1 MAPDGRT
8 RCHWALPTQAGMVE
22 YHDREWGVPVRDER
36 TQFEFLVLES
46 AQAGLSWYTVLRKRE
61 GYRRAFADFDPAQV
75 ARYSQ
80 ADVERLLGD
89 PGLIRNR
96 AKIEAA
102 VNNAQRFL
110 EVQAAH
116 GSFCEF
122 LWGFVE
128 GRPIV
133 NHWREP
139 AEVPATTALS
149 DRLARE
155 LKRLGFRFL
164 GSTALYAHLQA
175 TGLVNDHLVG
185 CFRHGEVA
193 RPSPGAHTGG

>member
-1 MAPDGRT
+1 
-8 RCHWALPTQAGMVE
+8 MVE
-22 YHDREWGVPVRDER
+22 YHDSEWGVPVRDER

-61 GYRRAFADFDPAQV
+61 GYRRAFAEFDPAQV

-122 LWGFVE
+122 LWGFVD

-133 NHWREP
+133 NHWRES

-164 GSTALYAHLQA
+164 GSTVLYAHLQA
-175 TGLVNDHLVG
+175 TGLVNDHLMG

-193 RPSPGAHTGG
+193 HPSPGAPTGG

>member
-1 MAPDGRT
+1 VAPDGRV
-8 RCHWALPTQAGMVE
+8 RCHWALPSQAGMVE
-22 YHDREWGVPVRDER
+22 YHDCEWGVPVRDEC

-61 GYRRAFADFDPAQV
+61 AYRRAFAQFDPGQV
-75 ARYSQ
+75 ARYSP

-122 LWGFVE
+122 LWGHVD
-128 GRPIV
+128 GRSIV

-164 GSTALYAHLQA
+164 GSTVLYAHLQA

-193 RPSPGAHTGG
+193 AS

>member
-1 MAPDGRT
+1 
-8 RCHWALPTQAGMVE
+8 MVE
-22 YHDREWGVPVRDER
+22 YHDSEWGVPVRDER

-122 LWGFVE
+122 LWGFVD

-133 NHWREP
+133 NHWRES

-164 GSTALYAHLQA
+164 GSTVLYAHLQA

-185 CFRHGEVA
+185 CFRHREVA
-193 RPSPGAHTGG
+193 RLTPRPGSGG

>member
-1 MAPDGRT
+1 
-8 RCHWALPTQAGMVE
+8 MVE
-22 YHDREWGVPVRDER
+22 YHDREWGVPARDER

-46 AQAGLSWYTVLRKRE
+46 AQAGLSWYTVLRKRD
-61 GYRRAFADFDPAQV
+61 GYRRAFAEFDPGQV

-110 EVQAAH
+110 EVQAAY
-116 GSFCEF
+116 GSFCDF
-122 LWGFVE
+122 LWGFVD
-128 GRPIV
+128 GKPIV
-133 NHWREP
+133 NQWREP

-155 LKRLGFRFL
+155 LKQLGFRFL
-164 GSTALYAHLQA
+164 GSTVLYAHLQA
-175 TGLVNDHLVG
+175 TGLVN
-185 CFRHGEVA
+185 
-193 RPSPGAHTGG
+193 GGLFPTRGDRALFAPPASG

>member
-1 MAPDGRT
+1 
-8 RCHWALPTQAGMVE
+8 MVE
-22 YHDREWGVPVRDER
+22 YHDSEWGVPVRDER

-122 LWGFVE
+122 LWGFVD

-164 GSTALYAHLQA
+164 GSTVLYAHLQA

-193 RPSPGAHTGG
+193 RHSPRPRAGG

>member
-1 MAPDGRT
+1 MAPDGRF

-22 YHDREWGVPVRDER
+22 YHDSEWGVPVRDER

-122 LWGFVE
+122 LWGFVD

-164 GSTALYAHLQA
+164 GSTVLYAHLQA

-193 RPSPGAHTGG
+193 RLPPRPGSGG

>member
-1 MAPDGRT
+1 
-8 RCHWALPTQAGMVE
+8 MVE
-22 YHDREWGVPVRDER
+22 YHDREWGVPARDER

-46 AQAGLSWYTVLRKRE
+46 AQAGLSWYTVLRKRD
-61 GYRRAFADFDPAQV
+61 GYRRAFAEFDPGQV

-110 EVQAAH
+110 EVQAAY
-116 GSFCEF
+116 GSFCDF
-122 LWGFVE
+122 LWGFVD
-128 GRPIV
+128 GKPIV
-133 NHWREP
+133 NQWREP

-155 LKRLGFRFL
+155 LKQLGFRFL
-164 GSTALYAHLQA
+164 GSTVLYAHLQA

-193 RPSPGAHTGG
+193 RD

>member
-1 MAPDGRT
+1 
-8 RCHWALPTQAGMVE
+8 MVE
-22 YHDREWGVPVRDER
+22 YHDSEWGVPVRDER

-61 GYRRAFADFDPAQV
+61 GYRRAFAEFDPAQV

-122 LWGFVE
+122 LWGFVD

-164 GSTALYAHLQA
+164 GSTVLYAHLQA

-185 CFRHGEVA
+185 CFRHGEVG
-193 RPSPGAHTGG
+193 RHSLGAHTGG